1 MQSMKKSILIPFL
14 LGFFFTSAQSDQSVL
29 NDLFKTYKH
38 LHEHPELS
46 LNEVQTSAYLCKE
59 LDAMGLTYIHPIG
72 GQGIAGL
79 LKNGEGPTIL
89 LRTDMDALPITE
101 ETQAAYASKNAGV
114 MHACGH
120 DVHMS
125 VWLGTLRYL
134 ATHKDAWHGSILFVA
149 QGAEEIGNG
158 SKMMLQDDIYSRFG
172 RPDLCLALHTSA
184 DYPAGEIGI
193 CSGWFMANV
202 DMLKITVHGR
212 GGHGAAPHE
221 TIDPVVV
228 AAKIIMN
235 LQTIVTRELKPTETA
250 VITVGA
256 IHGGTAGNV
265 IPDKV
270 EMELTVRSYSDASR
284 KYILAA
290 IKRTMLATAQSAG
303 VPETLKPELEI
314 RDMFTPALY
323 NDPELAQKAK
333 VVLADLLG
341 DANVKDQDK
350 LTVGEDFSSYGLVEP
365 RIPVLMF
372 SLGTVNPEVWQTAQ
386 ENGTPLP
393 KLHSSGYLPDYQKAI
408 PVGVESMVALISLFS
423 KKP

>member
-1 MQSMKKSILIPFL
+1 MKNLFYTL
-14 LGFFFTSAQSDQSVL
+14 LATGCFWASAQTGKDA
-29 NDLFKTYKH
+29 NAHLFQIYQH

-46 LNEVQTSAYLCKE
+46 LHEVKTSAYLCQE
-59 LDAMGLTYIHPIG
+59 LDALNLSYVHPMG

-79 LKNGEGPTIL
+79 LENGEGPTIL

-101 ETQAAYASKNAGV
+101 ETQAAYKSKNEGV

-134 ATHKDAWHGSILFVA
+134 ATHKTEWRGRILFVA

-158 SKMMLQDDIYSRFG
+158 SKMMLQDDLYKKLG

-212 GGHGAAPHE
+212 GGHGAAPNE
-221 TIDPVVV
+221 TVDPVVV

-235 LQTIVTRELKPTETA
+235 LQTIITRELKPTETA

-256 IHGGTAGNV
+256 IHGGTAGNI

-284 KYILAA
+284 QYILAA
-290 IKRTMLATAQSAG
+290 IARTMLATAQSAG
-303 VPETLKPELEI
+303 VPENLKPEMEI

-323 NDPELAQKAK
+323 NDPVLAQKAK

-341 DANVKDQDK
+341 AKHVKDQDK

-372 SLGTVNPEVWQTAQ
+372 SLGTVNPETWKTAQ
-386 ENGTPLP
+386 ESGMPLP
-393 KLHSSGYLPDYQKAI
+393 KLHSSGYLPDYEKAI
-408 PVGVESMVALISLFS
+408 PVGVEAMVGLIKNFS
-423 KKP
+423 KE